1 MSLKAIVFDWDLTL
15 WNSWDI
21 HVWLMHRTADALGL
35 PRPHLTAIARE
46 YSRPFLQ
53 HLAWFFGDDENA
65 VLDAYMDLYVDN
77 VAIMAG
83 LYPGT
88 AETLGTLKGNGFRLA
103 VFSDKRRA
111 FGMSEL
117 DQTGISHLLDHAS
130 FLVDG
135 RPYKPDP
142 QGLQE
147 VMSALG
153 VSPDETL
160 YVGDSQQDV
169 ECAHR
174 AGVRSGAALWG
185 SVNRREILARRP
197 HYRWERMGHI
207 LGTLRKGRYQGGEE
221 L

>member
-21 HVWLMHRTADALGL
+21 HLWLMHRTADALGL
-35 PRPHLTAIARE
+35 PRPDRTAIAQE
-46 YSRPFLQ
+46 YSRPFVQ
-53 HLAWFFGDDENA
+53 HLTWFFGDDQDA
-65 VLDAYMDLYVDN
+65 VLDAYMGFYLDN
-77 VAIMAG
+77 VAHLAG

-88 AETLGTLKGNGFRLA
+88 AETLSALKSNGFRLA

-147 VMSALG
+147 VMAVLG

-160 YVGDSQQDV
+160 YVGDGRQDV

-174 AGVRSGAALWG
+174 AGVRSGAALWA
-185 SVNRREILARRP
+185 SVDRRALLARRP
-197 HYRWERMGHI
+197 HYRWEQMDHI
-207 LGTLRKGRYQGGEE
+207 LGTLRKGR
-221 L
+221 